1 MSSEIMDRIL
11 ASPNLPS
18 MPVVAIKVLELTQH
32 EDVCVG
38 DIADVI
44 QKDPALT
51 AKLLQTANSPLFGLP
66 KKVGSIQQAT
76 VILGLRTV
84 KVMALS
90 FSLVDTFQQSHG
102 GEFDY
107 RRYWR
112 RSLTTAVVSKILAQ
126 HCGNVR
132 ANECFVGGLLA
143 DIGMLA
149 AHHCVGDL
157 YRPVVERFAAS
168 PRPIQDIEKEVL
180 GLSHPQI
187 SSGLLRKWSL
197 PDMLCEAIAVHH
209 GEGLDSLDERTR
221 LLASVLCASSSI
233 AELFCHDVE
242 SWRHLEVQERCLEL
256 ISISPTALE
265 ETLDDL
271 HTNVTEMAA
280 LFKLEIG
287 DSVSYEALR
296 SQAMMQ
302 LANISLS
309 AEMDRTKATHRAQ
322 RAQRELEEM
331 SQKASIDGLT
341 QIANRQAFDDKL
353 NETLEQVQAE
363 GGSVGLIMVDLDH
376 FKKLNDNHG
385 HQAGDE
391 VLRRVGE
398 CLKTV
403 CREPAMAARYG
414 GEEFAVILADATTRA
429 VESLAEMIRR
439 RIESL
444 SLEYNNQP
452 IRCTASLGAAH
463 VDLRLEVATP
473 KEIIE
478 RADECLYDAK
488 QNGRNRVEITF

>member
-18 MPVVAIKVLELTQH
+18 MPVVAIKVLELTQQ

-90 FSLVDTFQQSHG
+90 FSLVDAFQQTHG
-102 GEFDY
+102 DEFDY

-112 RSLTTAVVSKILAQ
+112 RSLTAAVVSKVLAQ
-126 HCGNVR
+126 HGGNIR

-149 AHHCVGDL
+149 AHQCVGDL
-157 YRPVVERFAAS
+157 YRPVVEKFAAG

-197 PDMLCEAIAVHH
+197 PDMLCEAIAAHH

-221 LLASVLCASSSI
+221 LLASVMYASASI
-233 AELFCHDVE
+233 AEVFSGDVNSE
-242 SWRHLEVQERCLEL
+242 RLDKVKARCLEL

-271 HTNVTEMAA
+271 HTNITEMAA

-287 DSVSYEALR
+287 ESVSYEALR

-309 AEMDRTKATHRAQ
+309 AEMDRTKATNRAQ
-322 RAQRELEEM
+322 QAQRELEEM

-341 QIANRQAFDDKL
+341 QIANRQVFDDKL
-353 NETLEQVQAE
+353 NETLERAKVN

-391 VLRRVGE
+391 VLQRVGE
-398 CLKTV
+398 CLKAV

-429 VESLAEMIRR
+429 VQSLAEMIRR

-444 SLEYNNQP
+444 SLEYNNQS

-463 VDLRLEVATP
+463 VDLKLEAATP
-473 KEIIE
+473 KEVIE

-488 QNGRNRVEITF
+488 HNGRNRVEITF